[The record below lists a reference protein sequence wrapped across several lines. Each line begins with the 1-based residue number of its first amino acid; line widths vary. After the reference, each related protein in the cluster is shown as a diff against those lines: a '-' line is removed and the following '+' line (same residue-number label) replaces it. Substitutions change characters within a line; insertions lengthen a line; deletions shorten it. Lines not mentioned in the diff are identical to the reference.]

1 MLMPS
6 KNIFIYIDLGC
17 NHNLL
22 LQYFNSTFHHK
33 NIYFICLI
41 YDYPNR
47 ANAEAQDPPNNP
59 EYTEEYEYGTYDG
72 EYGADYDENLY
83 GEYGM

>member
-1 MLMPS
+1 MPS
-6 KNIFIYIDLGC
+6 KKIFNYTDLPC
-17 NHNLL
+17 NHFTSTYHYSIICFKYLL
-22 LQYFNSTFHHK
+22 DNYS
-33 NIYFICLI
+33 
-41 YDYPNR
+41 NR

>member
-1 MLMPS
+1 MPS
-6 KNIFIYIDLGC
+6 KKIFIYVDLYC
-17 NHNLL
+17 KYLT
-22 LQYFNSTFHHK
+22 STFYWKSIHFK
-33 NIYFICLI
+33 CLI
-41 YDYPNR
+41 DNHCNR

-83 GEYGM
+83 GEYGMH